1 MEGPAAPMRP
11 TPDIRSTGEYRASA
25 AGHRA
30 FHPAPLPPDP
40 PIRMGAT
47 LVRLLSEADR
57 GVAGLDSATDLL
69 PDPDGFVYSY
79 VRREAVLSSQ
89 IEGTQSSLDDLVQ
102 REAGVHNAARPRDV
116 EEVSNYVAAL
126 NAAMA
131 ALPDL
136 PVSGR
141 LIRDAHRR
149 LMQGVR
155 GGDRTPGEFR
165 RHQVHIGPA
174 GGGLADAVFVPPPA
188 DAVGEAMAAL
198 ERYLH
203 APEDEVAEPALIR
216 IGLAHAQFE
225 TIHPFADGNGRCG
238 RLLTS
243 LLLSEKRL
251 LRRPVLYLS
260 AFFRKN
266 REAYYAHL
274 QGTRDRGDFEGWLE
288 FFLRGVAE
296 TAADARD
303 RARRIVLLR
312 EEHRTNIIEHLQGS
326 AAKAFRLLDLL
337 FRRPYFSIPSAA
349 QDLDVTYPTASKL
362 VTVMEGLGIVR
373 EVTGWARHRIFVYQP
388 YIDIFRDEG
397 T

>member
-1 MEGPAAPMRP
+1 M
-11 TPDIRSTGEYRASA
+11 D
-25 AGHRA
+25 
-30 FHPAPLPPDP
+30 
-40 PIRMGAT
+40 AT

-102 REAGVHNAARPRDV
+102 REAGVHNAARPPDV

-149 LMQGVR
+149 LMQDVR

-165 RHQVHIGPA
+165 RHQVFIGAA
-174 GGGLADAVFVPPPA
+174 GGNIRDAVFVSPPA
-188 DAVGEAMAAL
+188 EAIGDAMAAL

-203 APEDEVAEPALIR
+203 APDDEAADPALIR

-225 TIHPFADGNGRCG
+225 TIHPFVDGNGRCG
-238 RLLTS
+238 RLLIS

-260 AFFRKN
+260 AFFRAN
-266 REAYYAHL
+266 REEYYTRL
-274 QGTRDRGDFEGWLE
+274 QATRDHGDFEGWLE

-296 TAADARD
+296 TAADALD

-312 EEHRTNIIEHLQGS
+312 EAHRTLIVEHLQGS
-326 AAKAFRLLDLL
+326 AANAFRLLDLL
-337 FRRPYFSIPSAA
+337 YRRPYFNIRSAA
-349 QDLDVTYPTASKL
+349 QDLAVTYPTVNKL
-362 VTVMEGLGIVR
+362 VTVMESLGILR

-388 YIDIFRDEG
+388 YIDIFRDG
-397 T
+397 DA